1 MEHLFKTAM
10 EVEGKQIP
18 FEVVF
23 DHERYIFQPGEG
35 SQLGEFTLE
44 RTHDVWKDEG
54 DLAPGL
60 RQQAVDALERYLM
73 KQH

>member
-1 MEHLFKTAM
+1 MEHLFSTTM
-10 EVEGKQIP
+10 EVEGTQIP

-23 DHERYIFQPGEG
+23 DHERYIFQPGGG
-35 SQLGEFTLE
+35 SDLQEFALE
-44 RTHDVWKDEG
+44 RTHDEWKDEG
-54 DLAPGL
+54 GIAPAL